1 MGNNVNVTATLLN
14 SYFNTAWIKTYGTN
28 PVLNSMVQR
37 KSWKMGMHYVEEL
50 VGNFAQGG
58 PNLAVADCGRGREAG
73 FQSYKHIRAA
83 LFPKEAPIS
92 SYADISTDP
101 DTQAQFDR
109 CPLKIRK

>member
-73 FQSYKHIRAA
+73 FNPTNTFEPPCSKG
-83 LFPKEAPIS
+83 S
-92 SYADISTDP
+92 P
-101 DTQAQFDR
+101 DQFL
-109 CPLKIRK
+109 CGY